1 VVLRKWRKVKDY
13 IRPEQC
19 RMVEGGNEQS
29 VGAGPG
35 RKVAGKKGPA
45 AVGRG
50 VWTSNCIEK
59 WE

>member
-1 VVLRKWRKVKDY
+1 MKDY